1 MISLG
6 SFSGPPNLCFRSVAS
21 IKVVPKPSNPP
32 GSIFTLLKTLD
43 KPIVD
48 PGLKSDWYKFSFC
61 SPESASPEHHI
72 MCAILQLEKIK
83 SKEIS
88 QFIHT
93 RQQSQDKIH
102 PEWALTIRII
112 MLVTIGCKV
121 HLPTTMKLP
130 FFIPLHKCL
139 QHWHLGL
146 LLGMGTV
153 QSSASKTNKCFTS
166 VGAVKA
172 ASTLCLARIVEMS
185 FLTFASF
192 FWAFVNLL
200 GITWHK
206 FHISTRVE
214 GRI

>member
-1 MISLG
+1 
-6 SFSGPPNLCFRSVAS
+6 
-21 IKVVPKPSNPP
+21 
-32 GSIFTLLKTLD
+32 
-43 KPIVD
+43 
-48 PGLKSDWYKFSFC
+48 
-61 SPESASPEHHI
+61 
-72 MCAILQLEKIK
+72 MCAILQLEKLK

-88 QFIHT
+88 HFIHT
-93 RQQSQDKIH
+93 LQQSQDKIH
-102 PEWALTIRII
+102 PEWALTIQII

-121 HLPTTMKLP
+121 HFPTAMKFP

-139 QHWHLGL
+139 QHWHLRL
-146 LLGMGTV
+146 LLWMDTV
-153 QSSASKTNKCFTS
+153 QSSVSKLLVMGYSFFTAPLICFTS

-206 FHISTRVE
+206 FHISNK
-214 GRI
+214 